1 MAIKIPG
8 KTTKSVA
15 EIKTEIEAAA
25 QEAVLSQYPNIV
37 VVRVESRS
45 GNLLDGKNAAGQGLV
60 YGRLVKVIKGSTV
73 MFESSDGEI
82 NEVELKQLIDGQFA
96 MNLGIHESRQ
106 FVNKFHQLKPEQ
118 SGARRCEIQ
127 FAFGDEIFVNSNAT
141 ILAEGITVSDLTA
154 PQGQA
159 ISSKEE
165 FLSMFSK
172 KTKDSREYRKSER
185 DRYRNEALQQ
195 LEAMNSSSD
204 ENAENNSTS
213 DTKVVASLDNI

>member
-1 MAIKIPG
+1 MGIKIPG
-8 KTTKSVA
+8 KTKTVA
-15 EIKTEIEAAA
+15 EVKADLEAAA

-37 VVRVESRS
+37 VVRIESKS

-60 YGRLVKVIKGSTV
+60 YGRLVKVIKGSNI
-73 MFESSDGEI
+73 MFESSDGEL

-96 MNLGIHESRQ
+96 MNLGVQESRH

-118 SGARRCEIQ
+118 SGARRCEVR
-127 FAFGDEIFVNSNAT
+127 FAFTDEIFVNSNAT
-141 ILAEGITVSDLTA
+141 IIAEGITVSDLTA

-165 FLSMFSK
+165 FLTMFSK
-172 KTKDSREYRKSER
+172 KTKDSRDYRKAER

-195 LEAMNSSSD
+195 LEAMNNSTEEQPS
-204 ENAENNSTS
+204 ENALPKE
-213 DTKVVASLDNI
+213 VASLDNI